1 MGILGGGKMKPDLLC
16 VWPIHLD
23 YPLYRKFLHDNRER
37 FAKVIVV
44 FTQMN
49 TGKDYSEWVR
59 QELNKDGVISIYND
73 EVLSGDWRNVAVRKG
88 LSYSDAEW
96 VFFTEEDFIPDPNF
110 WGEFEI
116 AMQTK
121 SIDVIGVKQDTR
133 LHPCCIFIKRSV
145 LDKTSKDFSAHPPE
159 HDHFGQIQKDLM
171 NFDPPL
177 TAFTINPKLYTH
189 MNGLSQNLYLLMVGE
204 QPNYEPEKFR
214 KYCQKCLQLDL
225 PIQPDIKKLMED
237 YIK

>member
-1 MGILGGGKMKPDLLC
+1 MIKPDLLC
-16 VWPIHLD
+16 VWPTHLD
-23 YPLYRKFLHDNRER
+23 YPLYRKFLHDNRDR

-59 QELNKDGVISIYND
+59 QELNKDGIISTYND

-96 VFFTEEDFIPDPNF
+96 VFFTEEDFLPGPNF
-110 WGEFEI
+110 WSEFDLV
-116 AMQTK
+116 MQTK
-121 SIDVIGVKQDTR
+121 SIDVMGAYQDMR
-133 LHPCCIFIKRSV
+133 LHPCCIFIKREV

-225 PIQPDIKKLMED
+225 PIEPHIKELMED
-237 YIK
+237 YVSI